1 MGSPTAHATTPA
13 ASTWNPLASA
23 NTSLASASASA
34 PAPASAP
41 RLALERAQ
49 SFAAA
54 PRRPRRYSGRIPA
67 VQGPSS
73 ARPGAMYPRSH
84 RPPPGRSEITPA
96 ATGEEVARR
105 DRLPGAGGTGGG
117 HCTTA
122 ASPAGT
128 ATRTTS
134 WQRVQSETFMARIS
148 CGRSTPPP
156 DTPRSPSTTP
166 PVAALLAFRAPDGCN
181 RPAIKSK
188 PSGTGAG
195 PSIKESSPKQ
205 APGPGAPQQPHS
217 SRGEKTK

>member
-1 MGSPTAHATTPA
+1 MGSPTAHATTHA

-23 NTSLASASASA
+23 NMSLPS
-34 PAPASAP
+34 ASAP

-54 PRRPRRYSGRIPA
+54 PRRPRRYSGRIPP

-73 ARPGAMYPRSH
+73 VRP
-84 RPPPGRSEITPA
+84 RPVLERCIRDHTGRHPGR
-96 ATGEEVARR
+96 
-105 DRLPGAGGTGGG
+105 RLRGGGTGYRGWWG
-117 HCTTA
+117 
-122 ASPAGT
+122 PAGATVRPLHRLPGT

-166 PVAALLAFRAPDGCN
+166 PVAARLAFRAPDGCN
-181 RPAIKSK
+181 RPATKSK
-188 PSGTGAG
+188 PRGTGAG